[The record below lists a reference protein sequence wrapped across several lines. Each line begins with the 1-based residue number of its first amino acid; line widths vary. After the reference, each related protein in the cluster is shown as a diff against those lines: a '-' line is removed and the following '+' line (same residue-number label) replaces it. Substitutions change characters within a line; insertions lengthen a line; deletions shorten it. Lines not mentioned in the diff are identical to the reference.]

1 MSGVLAAPRR
11 TRGLVAAIA
20 SVVVIA
26 LLVTGAVVAQGYDAR
41 KVNPSPASVWV
52 IRDSGQYGRVNTEL
66 DQLDTVRDAV
76 NPTAVA
82 QDGSASAVFTEGFR
96 KRWSIDPAS
105 PAALVDTASASG
117 ASPVAATAPSGETS
131 PSGTRQVV
139 SAGRWT
145 AYLTES
151 GKVFVAELGTRGS
164 TAQPVQIDPNQQSG
178 SSKLAYFANAI
189 AVDDS
194 GEVVMYSAREGAV
207 RVYHAPTADF
217 VGGRTVLRSAPSA
230 AKLALTVVGGR
241 WVLAQPG
248 KNRVWLEGQS
258 DPIRAQLGSDGVAEN
273 GTSTGDQAYFAD
285 SSGLLRI
292 SLGNG
297 ANARVTGGGGTPA
310 APTVVGGAVYA
321 AWVGRSAGRL
331 WSASHGARPLAVPDG
346 TLASAQQIHP
356 VIQSN
361 GSSAVLNETG
371 SGLLWT
377 VPDGTSIPL
386 SQWSVDNT
394 KTTQN
399 TGTTRVQ
406 DVAEEE
412 PPVARPDSFGVRP
425 GHITTL
431 PVLLNDYDPNAKDIV
446 TVDPKSISGGLSVS
460 GFGAISLAD
469 NDQQIV
475 VDVSAHFGSATFS
488 YAVTDGQKSS
498 APTTVTLNIVP
509 EVQNGAPVW
518 CGVADCLQVWPT
530 VALAPGGTVTVPVL
544 TGWVDPEGDQIAL
557 QSAVADDPRTPLT
570 VVPTADGR
578 IAIRHT
584 DPNAGGGTYPVT
596 VTVVDARGATAS
608 KILEVVVA
616 GAAALSAGSITAV
629 AGVGQPVN
637 VPIEQHVTGGSGS
650 YRIVDAV
657 LFSGDRNSL
666 TVTPNAAAG
675 TIELTAR
682 QSGQYVITYTVE
694 DAQTRD
700 QQSADVRLSVSDS
713 ARALSMS
720 PIAAFVRAQ
729 QDTTLDVLQ
738 AVQNTT
744 NRVLAVTAASTSD
757 PGLSVSVVGGSR
769 LRLSGSTVNG
779 QPGVVGTALVTVSDG
794 AGSTAVGQVTVFL
807 VGATTGVAPIA
818 IPDAVTV
825 RAGTQIDVPVTA
837 NDIAP
842 RGEQL
847 VLSPAVQGSGAPHE
861 LVFTAGNQLRYLAP
875 DKAGIFTLHYS
886 VSLAADP
893 ERVSTAAVTVT
904 VVAQGSDHAPV
915 PPALTGRVAL
925 GQSVTIRVPTGS
937 SDPDGD
943 ATQISAVS
951 QPARGQ
957 GTTQIRPDGTS
968 IVYTAPTSTVSA
980 GQVAFEYTLTDPS
993 GEIGTGQVQVAV
1005 FSASALDVTP
1015 VTYAAD
1021 VRVVRGAP
1029 DPVTVAPLLQ
1039 DSDPAGGTLSL
1050 VSLVPNVPKVPGD
1063 PEYGRLMS
1071 LIDPRTSLKSG
1082 DVKLLAGTVEGVHS
1096 YIYTVRSS
1104 VTSSSAQGL
1113 IVVTVTASATVDV
1126 PVISDTVLG
1135 LGTRPQLADGIDVI
1149 SGKTLWSS
1157 GNIDTLKLTIWGD
1170 AATRYHV
1177 VGRQISGPAPVGG
1190 ALVPFELKGLGA
1202 SGQPVRSFGFL
1213 RIPAFDDMRVQLADS
1228 ITPRQ
1233 VGEEQSA
1240 NLHLETLV
1248 AIGAGDRLEVRG
1260 GGDPVQRSNASC
1272 TSSATDAVYDAGR
1285 EAPWVDSCTVQ
1296 VRIAG
1301 QHTWTPLPIP
1311 LVIQPKAPQAILTS
1325 VSRSVA
1331 PGESQTIDLYRD
1343 MTSWEGGRVGSLTAL
1358 DYHVTFNGSDFA
1370 VTTSGAVVTVIARAD
1385 AHPGARD
1392 SGTVTVTGFGGLT
1405 ANIGLIVGV
1414 APADAPRGATFTQ
1427 TCSVARSGSCV
1438 APVVGIPGE
1447 YDPFAAK
1454 AGSGLKLVGI
1464 APTSCAVATITTSGT
1479 TAISA
1484 IWPSSAKPA
1493 GGSCI
1498 VPYTVADA
1506 QGRTGSGTLSFD
1518 IQGYPSAPSSITTTA
1533 YTGTSLTFLV
1543 TLGDAAVAHP
1553 AVTGIALYQDGA
1565 GVSSVCTSAATGTFS
1580 CMIGGLVNGQHH
1592 QFTARAV
1599 NAVGESTDTT
1609 PVSAWAYE
1617 APVIG
1622 GVTAD
1627 GQTYLPGQQSTSQ
1640 GIATLSIQSSPD
1652 TSALLIS
1659 PDSAGQ
1665 RTVARAGSTTTTTV
1679 SLSPGAHTV
1688 TVTPIS
1694 QFQPPIG
1701 TGSSGQSSSVQ
1712 VQVAGVTVLHAGGQL
1727 VPTSNTTMRF
1737 QDFSADANFGTFGV
1751 TVLYAIWQGDA
1762 RKAPQCSMG
1771 SDGHP
1776 VLSGGQASADFTG
1789 LQTYQNYSAIACA
1802 TNGFGTAQ
1810 SVQSGIAWTV
1820 TPGPTGT
1827 LSYTVATAP
1836 SFQTT
1841 KVGGA
1846 NYTSSADYGM
1856 ASGPTVTTDGKASAF
1871 FHLYVNGYTES
1882 SFTLRPDRVPD
1893 SPSVESCFQQG
1904 FQCSQPSSISA
1915 TTAPTIVHVSVES
1928 SCIAVPAPK
1937 DVVVSAGVGGSD
1949 YAVTPSTATSTSG
1962 TTTISYTVTFSG
1974 AFGSLAPTTLTRCFS
1989 PPPPSPTPPPPSP
2002 TPPPASPT
2010 P

>member
-41 KVNPSPASVWV
+41 KVNPSPNSVWV

-66 DQLDTVRDAV
+66 GQLDTVRDAV

-82 QDGSASAVFTEGFR
+82 QDGSASTVFTEGFR

-117 ASPVAATAPSGETS
+117 ASPVAATASSGETS

-151 GKVFVAELGTRGS
+151 GKVFVAELGTQGS

-230 AKLALTVVGGR
+230 AKLALAVVGGR

-248 KNRVWLEGQS
+248 KNRVWLEGQG

-285 SSGLLRI
+285 SSGLLRV
-292 SLGNG
+292 SLSNG

-331 WSASHGARPLAVPDG
+331 WSASRGVRPLAVPDG

-377 VPDGTSIPL
+377 VPDGTPIPL

-399 TGTTRVQ
+399 AGTTRVQ

-475 VDVSAHFGSATFS
+475 VDVSAHSGSATFS
-488 YAVTDGQKSS
+488 YAVTDGQESS
-498 APTTVTLNIVP
+498 ASTTVTLNIVP
-509 EVQNGAPVW
+509 EAQNGAPVW

-557 QSAVADDPRTPLT
+557 QSAVADDPRAPLT

-608 KILEVVVA
+608 KTLQVVVA
-616 GAAALSAGSITAV
+616 GAAALSAGSIAAV

-637 VPIEQHVTGGSGS
+637 IPIAQHVTGGSGS
-650 YRIVDAV
+650 YRVVDAV

-682 QSGQYVITYTVE
+682 QSGQYVVTYTVE

-700 QQSADVRLSVSDS
+700 QQSADVRFSVSDS
-713 ARALSMS
+713 ARPLSMS

-738 AVQNTT
+738 AVQNTSK
-744 NRVLAVTAASTSD
+744 RVLAVTAASTSD

-769 LRLSGSTVNG
+769 LRLSGSTVDG

-825 RAGTQIDVPVTA
+825 RAGTQLDVPVTA

-847 VLSPAVQGSGAPHE
+847 VLSPTVQGSGAPHE

-875 DKAGIFTLHYS
+875 DKAGIYTLHYS

-968 IVYTAPTSTVSA
+968 IVYTAPASTVSA

-993 GEIGTGQVQVAV
+993 GESGTGQVQVAV

-1029 DPVTVAPLLQ
+1029 DPVTVTPLLQ

-1071 LIDPRTSLKSG
+1071 LIDPGTSLKSG
-1082 DVKLLAGTVEGVHS
+1082 NVKLRAGAVEGVHS
-1096 YIYTVRSS
+1096 YIYTVLSS
-1104 VTSSSAQGL
+1104 VTSSRAQGL
-1113 IVVTVTASATVDV
+1113 IVVTVTANATVDE

-1135 LGTRPQLADGIDVI
+1135 LGNRPQLADGIDVI

-1157 GNIDTLKLTIWGD
+1157 GNIDTLKLNIWGE
-1170 AATRYHV
+1170 AATQYHV
-1177 VGRQISGPAPVGG
+1177 VGRRISGPAPAGG
-1190 ALVPFELKGLGA
+1190 ALVPFELKGLGP

-1213 RIPAFDDMRVQLADS
+1213 RIPALDGMRVQLADS

-1233 VGEEQSA
+1233 VDEEQSA
-1240 NLHLETLV
+1240 NLHLENLV
-1248 AIGAGDRLEVRG
+1248 AIGASDRLEVKSG
-1260 GGDPVQRSNASC
+1260 ADLVQRSNASC

-1285 EAPWVDSCTVQ
+1285 EAPWTDSCTVQ
-1296 VRIAG
+1296 VRISG
-1301 QHTWTPLPIP
+1301 QHTWTSLPIP

-1325 VSRSVA
+1325 VSRTVA
-1331 PGESQTIDLYRD
+1331 PGASQTIDLYRD
-1343 MTSWEGGRVGSLTAL
+1343 MTSWEGGRVGSFIGL
-1358 DYHVTFNGSDFA
+1358 DYRVTFSGSDFA
-1370 VTTSGAVVTVIARAD
+1370 VTTSGTIVTVTARAD

-1392 SGTVTVTGFGGLT
+1392 SGTVAATGYGGLT
-1405 ANIGLIVGV
+1405 ANIGLIVGA
-1414 APADAPRGATFTQ
+1414 APADAPRGATLTQ
-1427 TCSVARSGSCV
+1427 TCSVARSSSCA

-1447 YDPFAAK
+1447 YDPFAQK

-1464 APTSCAVATITTSGT
+1464 APTSCAVATISTSGT
-1479 TAISA
+1479 TAITA

-1506 QGRTGSGTLSFD
+1506 QGRTGGGTLTFD

-1533 YTGTSLTFLV
+1533 FTGTSLTFLV
-1543 TLGDAAVAHP
+1543 TLGDAAAAHP
-1553 AVTGIALYQDGA
+1553 VVTGIALYQDGA
-1565 GVSSVCTSAATGTFS
+1565 RVNSACVPAATGTFS
-1580 CMIGGLVNGQHH
+1580 CTVGGLINGQRH

-1599 NAVGESTDTT
+1599 NEVGESTDTT

-1622 GVTAD
+1622 GVSAD

-1640 GIATLSIQSSPD
+1640 GIATLSIQSSSD

-1659 PDSAGQ
+1659 PDSASQ
-1665 RTVARAGSTTTTTV
+1665 RTISRTGGTTITTV
-1679 SLSPGAHTV
+1679 ALSPGAHSV

-1694 QFQPPIG
+1694 EFQPPIG
-1701 TGSSGQSSSVQ
+1701 TGNSGQSSTVR
-1712 VQVAGVTVLHAGGQL
+1712 VQVAGVTVLQSGGQL
-1727 VPTSNTTMRF
+1727 VPTSNSTMQF
-1737 QDFSADANFGTFGV
+1737 QGFSADANSSNLGV

-1776 VLSGGQASADFTG
+1776 VLPGGQASADFTG
-1789 LQTYQNYSAIACA
+1789 LQQYQDYSAIACA
-1802 TNGFGTAQ
+1802 ANGFGTAE
-1810 SVQSGIAWTV
+1810 SVRSGIAWTV

-1836 SFQTT
+1836 SYQATT
-1841 KVGGA
+1841 VGGA

-1871 FHLYVNGYTES
+1871 FHLYANGYTES
-1882 SFTLRPDRVPD
+1882 SFTLRLDRVPD
-1893 SPSVESCFQQG
+1893 SPSVESCFRQG
-1904 FQCSQPSSISA
+1904 FLCSQPSSISA
-1915 TTAPTIVHVSVES
+1915 TTAPTIVHVSAES
-1928 SCIAVPAPK
+1928 SCIAVPTPK

-1949 YAVTPSTATSTSG
+1949 YAVTPSTATSTG
-1962 TTTISYTVTFSG
+1962 GVTTISYTVTFSG
-1974 AFGSLAPTTLTRCFS
+1974 AFRSLAPTTLTRCFTATA
-1989 PPPPSPTPPPPSP
+1989 PSPTPPPPSP
-2002 TPPPASPT
+2002 TP
-2010 P
+2010 